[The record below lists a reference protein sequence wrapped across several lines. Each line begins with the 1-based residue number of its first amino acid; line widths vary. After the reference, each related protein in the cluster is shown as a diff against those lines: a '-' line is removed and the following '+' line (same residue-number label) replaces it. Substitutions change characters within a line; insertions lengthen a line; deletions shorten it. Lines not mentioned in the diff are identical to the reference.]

1 MKSIADLPTQI
12 MHHSDH
18 DFIGQSHPQLPI
30 WSLDERCSDAEQYQ
44 RWVNEM
50 PTRGTE
56 RLNEMDKWIS
66 HFEAAKMVPI
76 HTVTLTID
84 SLDVTIW

>member
-1 MKSIADLPTQI
+1 
-12 MHHSDH
+12 
-18 DFIGQSHPQLPI
+18 
-30 WSLDERCSDAEQYQ
+30 
-44 RWVNEM
+44 M

-76 HTVTLTID
+76 HTLTLD
-84 SLDVTIW
+84 VNSLDVTRWWFDFFVEINIMNRRDKVFKDLTCS